1 MKKIFLWLVLILL
14 FVSLVISLNTGDTY
28 VFSISNLLNVMET
41 MPRLSLTSVA
51 DAYRDFTLSMVQN
64 IPFIG
69 SGLTWIVNIG
79 HALLTLATM
88 ILQALV
94 FVVHLISNIF
104 LIA

>member
-14 FVSLVISLNTGDTY
+14 FVSLVISLNIGDTY
-28 VFSISNLLNVMET
+28 VFSISNLLNIMDSA
-41 MPRLSLTSVA
+41 PRLNLTSVA
-51 DAYRDFTLSMVQN
+51 DVYKNFSLSLVQN

-69 SGLTWIVNIG
+69 GGLTWIVNIG

-88 ILQALV
+88 ILQVLV

-104 LIA
+104 LIV